1 MSMLD
6 PYRTPDVDALLKQLN
21 PNQIAPGNATG
32 LGSGNPVQET
42 RGVAPSFFINGN
54 TNNFTGPDQIGDDD
68 ATGTNGGIIDDDPTT
83 TGDETPTS
91 TPGQDP
97 LEVLTSFFPDVDIS
111 ELEGLTQFVSVIPSE
126 IYEAADPESEMYSL
140 MRQERT
146 GMLEE
151 QRSQAEQGLRGS
163 LFQSLEQA
171 RGMEGN
177 RGFALGRNVYGNISN
192 QAAMRFEGIQS
203 NFSRGLYN
211 ISEDIINRITGAQR
225 YLAGLEANQRSDMLR
240 LADLADLFDYDP
252 TNNEDNDNEQDQD
265 DYEDG

>member
-32 LGSGNPVQET
+32 LGSGNPIQET

-68 ATGTNGGIIDDDPTT
+68 ATGTGGGIIDDDPTT

-177 RGFALGRNVYGNISN
+177 RGL
-192 QAAMRFEGIQS
+192 
-203 NFSRGLYN
+203 L
-211 ISEDIINRITGAQR
+211 
-225 YLAGLEANQRSDMLR
+225 
-240 LADLADLFDYDP
+240 
-252 TNNEDNDNEQDQD
+252 
-265 DYEDG
+265 